1 MQQNQTLP
9 AYLTERLTAVYGE
22 RANEIIAGMV
32 KKKTAFRVNTL
43 KADREEVLSQ
53 LALAGI
59 SVEPLPWSDIAF
71 TLNAD
76 KEETLRSLPIY
87 AEGKIY
93 LQSPSS
99 MLPPIVLQPKAGED
113 VLDMA
118 AAPGGKTTQMAALT
132 GGKAFITACEK
143 DKVRAE
149 RLKYNLSVQG
159 ASRVSVL
166 VQDAKA
172 LSDFLRFDRI
182 LLDAPCSGSGTLIAG
197 DERSCRAFSEKLVKN
212 SAALQKQL
220 LIKALGLLKAGKT
233 MVYSTCSILPEEN
246 DEVVRYA
253 LSRCKAQVLPISFA
267 GKESVPTL
275 PSLPGTMCVAPTDL
289 YEGFYV
295 ALLQKG

>member
-1 MQQNQTLP
+1 
-9 AYLTERLTAVYGE
+9 
-22 RANEIIAGMV
+22 MV

-43 KADREEVLSQ
+43 KSDREEVLSQ

-99 MLPPIVLQPKAGED
+99 MLPPIVLQPNAGED
-113 VLDMA
+113 LLDMA

-149 RLKYNLSVQG
+149 RLKYNLFVQG

-182 LLDAPCSGSGTLIAG
+182 LLDAPCSGSSDFVI
-197 DERSCRAFSEKLVKN
+197 FS
-212 SAALQKQL
+212 
-220 LIKALGLLKAGKT
+220 
-233 MVYSTCSILPEEN
+233 
-246 DEVVRYA
+246 
-253 LSRCKAQVLPISFA
+253 F
-267 GKESVPTL
+267 
-275 PSLPGTMCVAPTDL
+275 
-289 YEGFYV
+289 
-295 ALLQKG
+295 